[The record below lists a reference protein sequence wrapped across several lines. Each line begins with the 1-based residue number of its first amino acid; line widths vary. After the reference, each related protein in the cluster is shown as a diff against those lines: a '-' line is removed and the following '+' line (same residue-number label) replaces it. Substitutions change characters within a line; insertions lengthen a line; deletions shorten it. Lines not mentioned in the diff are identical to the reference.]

1 MTHPWERMPGEV
13 EHWFQRFERFRLMG
27 VGRDLN
33 SAYNQERVAKGLQE
47 SSEASGFW
55 RKVAKAN
62 RWYER
67 AEAWDAYLTQERE
80 AEYEARWKKEIMGK
94 TEVLGRISRMGRAKP
109 SDFFNWSS
117 SGRIIGFNM
126 DVLNAHGDLVKKL
139 GSKET
144 ANGTEYII
152 ELYDGQAST
161 FQMGRHYKLFTDVQ
175 EHSGTMNTIEMSMA
189 EWQAQQAAARK
200 QAGEV
205 LDLFEEN
212 EEADA

>member
-1 MTHPWERMPGEV
+1 MTQPWERLPE
-13 EHWFQRFERFRLMG
+13 ENNRWFQRFEAFRLMG
-27 VGRDLN
+27 PTRSLG
-33 SAYNQERVAKGLQE
+33 SAYAAERAGKGLEE
-47 SSEASGFW
+47 SGDAPGSW
-55 RKVAKAN
+55 RKAAKAYC
-62 RWYER
+62 WHQR
-67 AEAWDAYLTQERE
+67 AEAWDKHLTEQRE
-80 AEYEARWKKEIMGK
+80 AEIEARWQAEIMGK

-117 SGRIIGFNM
+117 SGRITGFNM
-126 DVLNAHGDLVKKL
+126 SMLEQHGDLVKKL

-175 EHSGTMNTIEMSMA
+175 EHNGTLNTVEMTLA

>member
-1 MTHPWERMPGEV
+1 MTRPWERLPE
-13 EHWFQRFERFRLMG
+13 ETERWFLRFEHFRMMG

-33 SAYNQERVAKGLQE
+33 TAYNQERVAKGLQE
-47 SSEASGFW
+47 SSEASGSW

-67 AEAWDAYLTQERE
+67 AEAYDAYLTEQAA

-94 TEVLGRISRMGRAKP
+94 VEVLGRISRMGRAKP

-117 SGRIIGFNM
+117 SGRITGFNM
-126 DVLNAHGDLVKKL
+126 SMLEQHGDLVKKL

-144 ANGTEYII
+144 ANGTEFVI
-152 ELYDGQAST
+152 ELYDGQAAA

-175 EHSGTMNTIEMSMA
+175 EHNGTLNPVEMTLA